1 MEAGHAA
8 VREAPRQVG
17 RWAGGQVGKWAG
29 GQAPSRWPG
38 GCWEVGGAWAGAPLP
53 GPLEGSWPFCAGTM
67 LEACCLG
74 PGPAVS

>member
-53 GPLEGSWPFCAGTM
+53 GPL
-67 LEACCLG
+67 
-74 PGPAVS
+74 